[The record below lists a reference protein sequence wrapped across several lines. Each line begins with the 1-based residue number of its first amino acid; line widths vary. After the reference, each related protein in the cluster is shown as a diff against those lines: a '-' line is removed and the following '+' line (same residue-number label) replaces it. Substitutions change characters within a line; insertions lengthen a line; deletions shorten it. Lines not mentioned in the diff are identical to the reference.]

1 MRKFFSALILF
12 FCFSICF
19 SAEVPTVTGKGSI
32 RKDLPPGVTPPEIQ
46 FKTNNIKNPFPT
58 NKWFNSIL
66 FSCYDSNFANINP
79 YSFKMYTYPQV
90 FKCTNVGMLIMYPK
104 TSYTPDIINYGS
116 GETSADNYANTLE
129 LAISTT
135 TSNGYSI
142 KFSSTVLDGY
152 SDFSSTMMWQGEGEY
167 SDKYIK
173 ATIGQ
178 GFVFSY
184 FEFSDKTYP
193 SINFPYSWDNPGN
206 TWYEGNYWHIGDSGY
221 EPGYTLYDTDGN
233 SIPANL
239 LSYGDENTDKLL
251 LKVHLKNK
259 DVYYGIFVPKGTIFS
274 QDSSFIANPTGW
286 YVPWIRIAIDLPKNK
301 NYMSVALLPSTTIEE
316 AIEDM
321 KVYYKYA
328 YNFVTKT
335 KAVHDTKLNSNNIYS
350 TTEFNITT
358 TKKRTDVANQ
368 QNGTIFCLFP
378 HQYNNIYN
386 SPAQYGTKTFQNT
399 LRGNL
404 KIYTGS
410 SFSTKTGFNGIVP
423 FFNYNISQE
432 AKNKITQSLKK
443 DKTISPD
450 DTYEKNTYYY
460 GKNIARIAN
469 LITVADNMADE
480 QTKNELI
487 HKVKNEL
494 IDWFTY
500 NSGEELK
507 YFSYDKIWG
516 GLIGIY
522 DGFGT
527 RNYNDHHF
535 HYGYFIYAAAIIAM
549 YDENFAKDYGSVVN
563 LLIQDIANTE
573 RNNRSFPY
581 MRCFDFYE
589 SHSWANGMGGAD
601 DRGIDIESSSEAMNA
616 WAAIYMWGLATK
628 NTEYINLGI
637 YLYSNEYQ
645 AIKNYFFDTG
655 EEKNILKNEYSHI
668 CLGILFAGSASYNE
682 LWWKQFVKYGAR
694 QYQGIQL
701 LPMTASMLY
710 VGYDSNYAQSFYN
723 QDNFGWNDIWTR
735 FYSIFNNNA
744 SSAWDIFSAHHTGT
758 DEIDDG
764 GTETYTY
771 HFIDFFRQ
779 NGNVQSNYTSNFP
792 AYLVTKK
799 NDTTTYTAYNYT
811 DTVQNIKFYNGSNYE
826 GYVKVLPKSFISTT
840 KLLNENT
847 QTELLVFPVPY
858 KPGSNTMYDSGDG
871 ITFLGLKEGSNIKIF
886 NVSGELVYEKS
897 IENNEKKFIWNA
909 KNNSGNKIASGV
921 YIYYITSA
929 DGTKHKGKLAIER

>member
-1 MRKFFSALILF
+1 MKKLFLIFISLF
-12 FCFSICF
+12 YSSICF
-19 SAEVPTVTGKGSI
+19 TADVPSVSGKGSI
-32 RKDLPPGVTPPEIQ
+32 RPDLPPGVTPSTKI
-46 FKTNNIKNPFPT
+46 FKTNNIKSPFPT
-58 NKWFNSIL
+58 NKWFNSVL
-66 FSCYDSNFANINP
+66 FSCYDSNFDNMNT

-104 TSYTPDIINYGS
+104 TNYTPDIINYGT
-116 GETSADNYANTLE
+116 GEISADSYPNTME
-129 LAISTT
+129 ISISTT
-135 TSNGYSI
+135 TSNVYSI
-142 KFSSTVLDGY
+142 NFSTTVLDEY
-152 SDFSSTMMWQGEGEY
+152 SDFSATMMWQGENDY
-167 SDKYIK
+167 SGKYMK
-173 ATIGQ
+173 STIGQ

-184 FEFSDKTYP
+184 FEFSDGTYP

-206 TWYEGNYWHIGDSGY
+206 TWYEGNYWHTGDSGY
-221 EPGYTLYDTDGN
+221 EPGYTLYDINGSSVAATSLFYGN
-233 SIPANL
+233 
-239 LSYGDENTDKLL
+239 ENTDRLL

-259 DVYYGIFVPKGTIFS
+259 DVYYGIFVPKGTIFR
-274 QDSSFIANPTGW
+274 QDSSFIENPYNW
-286 YVPWIRIAIDLPKNK
+286 YVPWIRIAIELPEDKK
-301 NYMSVALLPSTTIEE
+301 YMSVALLPSTTIEE

-321 KVYYKYA
+321 KVYHKYA

-335 KAVHDTKLNSNNIYS
+335 KVIYDTKSNSDSIYS
-350 TTEFNITT
+350 TTEFNINT
-358 TKKRTDVANQ
+358 TKKRTDIDNQ
-368 QNGTIFCLFP
+368 QDGTIFCLFP
-378 HQYNNIYN
+378 HQYNNIYK
-386 SPAQYGTKTFQNT
+386 SPKQYESKIFPNT

-404 KIYTGS
+404 KIYSGS
-410 SFSTKTGFNGIVP
+410 SFSTKVNFNGIVP
-423 FFNYNISQE
+423 FFNYDISPE
-432 AKNKITQSLKK
+432 AKNKISQSLQK

-450 DTYEKNTYYY
+450 DTFEKNTYYY

-469 LITVADNMADE
+469 LITVADNMTDE

-487 HKVKNEL
+487 QKVKNEL
-494 IDWFTY
+494 VDWFTY

-527 RNYNDHHF
+527 KNYNDHNF

-573 RNNRSFPY
+573 KNNKSFPY
-581 MRCFDFYE
+581 MRSFDFYE

-645 AIKNYFFDTG
+645 AIKNYFFDIG
-655 EEKNILKNEYSHI
+655 EEKNILKNEYNHI
-668 CLGILFAGSASYNE
+668 SLGILFAGSASYNE

-771 HFIDFFRQ
+771 HFIDFFKQ
-779 NGNVQSNYTSNFP
+779 NGNLETKYTSNFP

-799 NDTTTYTAYNYT
+799 NDTPVFSAYNYT
-811 DTVQNIKFYNGSNYE
+811 DTVQNIRFYDNS
-826 GYVKVLPKSFISTT
+826 GYLGYMKVLPKFFMSTT
-840 KLLNENT
+840 KLLDEKD
-847 QTELLVFPVPY
+847 QTELLIFPVPY
-858 KPGSNTMYDSGDG
+858 KPNSGTKYDGDG
-871 ITFLGLKEGSNIKIF
+871 ITFLGLPDGSNIKIF
-886 NVSGELVYEKS
+886 NVAGELVYETTIK
-897 IENNEKKFIWNA
+897 NANKNFVWNVQ
-909 KNNSGNKIASGV
+909 NNSGNKIASGI
-921 YIYYITSA
+921 YIYYIVSS
-929 DGTKHKGKLAIER
+929 DGTKYKGKLAIER